1 MRPLNRLRS
10 AFVFALT
17 AYTISCFTL
26 RSVAHAER
34 SVYIS
39 TLLGISGT
47 ANGPFPTPVDM
58 GYGLRLG
65 MALDDHLAFGFHWQR
80 AVSNPSYRASAQ
92 STVPNSLII
101 FDSMAELTFFLDGY
115 QRDTWWG
122 GLLGGLKTVDYNID
136 NVGRSKFSD
145 FTYGFSVGYLFYL
158 RSNFTMSPQITVVHA
173 DSPSF
178 TNTQISGL
186 LNLSIWF

>member
-1 MRPLNRLRS
+1 MRSFKHALL
-10 AFVFALT
+10 AIVFALT
-17 AYTISCFTL
+17 TYAISCFTL
-26 RSVAHAER
+26 SSVAHAER

-47 ANGPFPTPVDM
+47 ANGPYPTPVDM

-122 GLLGGLKTVDYNID
+122 SLLGGLKTLDYNID
-136 NVGRSKFSD
+136 NMGRSQLSD
-145 FTYGFSVGYLFYL
+145 FAYGFSMGYLFYL

-178 TNTQISGL
+178 TSTQISGL